1 MGVRARA
8 ATTEVSKYVRG
19 KKSGLRDA
27 PSSSVC
33 LCVRVSVCV
42 CLFLWVSFLFPPIGS
57 VLLAAQKYTF
67 QTVFI
72 VIEANIV
79 ELFVAI
85 HNEQVHMHLKFTHTY
100 IHRSVYVHIYL
111 IEIQMCSWKRNDC

>member
-1 MGVRARA
+1 M
-8 ATTEVSKYVRG
+8 RG

-67 QTVFI
+67 QTV
-72 VIEANIV
+72 VIETNIV

-85 HNEQVHMHLKFTHTY
+85 HNDLPMLIRSEGVGLRLQNRRERGENKKQRTKMHFV
-100 IHRSVYVHIYL
+100 SDYVV
-111 IEIQMCSWKRNDC
+111 